1 MNWWRKALHSFRRTA
16 AFRFAAAC
24 ALLAA
29 AKTAAVDFPTMP
41 AVTAPSMPEL
51 SDSSPF
57 QQTKPAGT
65 GAAETD
71 KKKTSPNVTAL
82 QIANLGG
89 LNALGSL
96 DSLSSSGALGS
107 LDSLES
113 LTGSGR
119 LTDYLSALTELT
131 RKTAAAAGSTADTGK
146 TAPDTAAATASAA
159 SAAKTAAAAS
169 AAPGATATLVP
180 EASAQP
186 QSRVLRFKVNGA
198 DILGT
203 CSTLYFSEPAASG
216 IFLLTGDRT
225 VVSRNRKYAETFYLL
240 FKPQETSGG
249 AIRYDVEADIMQ
261 ETDNSASYLYLMT
274 QKSPF
279 TALRTGNL
287 VSLRAND
294 ADWKLDLLI
303 DLREDK

>member
-1 MNWWRKALHSFRRTA
+1 MHSFRRTA